1 MQVYNFK
8 ICHKKDSENVMADA
22 LLRLEYE
29 VRNEMWVGGLQNIGL
44 CLNREEYFWCSFY
57 V

>member
-1 MQVYNFK
+1 MYNYHQHLRRCILIMQVYNFK

-29 VRNEMWVGGLQNIGL
+29 VRNEM
-44 CLNREEYFWCSFY
+44 
-57 V
+57 